1 MERKIKDIFFLFL
14 FIILFISCNS
24 IEPISD
30 NINSNIDTKDSI
42 DDNTNKCNNC
52 VYVYNFEINTLGVGP
67 DSKIVDEPKIPAALK
82 IKKDDSI
89 HFQRIIGIE
98 IRGESSQFFDKKS
111 YGIETWDSQYNDID
125 VSLLGFPEEEDW
137 ILYGPYSDKSLI
149 RNKIIYELSEL
160 MGNYTSRTEF
170 VELTINYEYKGLYI
184 FMEKLKR
191 DKNRINISKLEENDT
206 DENTITGGYII
217 KIDKSDM
224 EDGSYTDYNSFQS
237 KYDVFGKLDGDK
249 KINFNYEYPKPGE
262 IHANQKKYIKNYFEE
277 FEYSLAENNFK
288 DPNEGYRKYINE
300 NSFID
305 FFILNELSNNVD
317 GYRLSTYLYKDRGE
331 KMNIGPI
338 WDFNLSFGNADYCGG
353 ERYDVWCYKFNERCL
368 GDLWNVPFWWNRI
381 LEDEKFVINL
391 KNRWNDLRGNILS
404 DENLINIIDLKYSL
418 LNNETD
424 VIKKNFE
431 KWKIFGIYIWP
442 NSFIGNNYY
451 EEIEFLKNWI
461 KNRTQ
466 WLDESINN
474 L

>member
-14 FIILFISCNS
+14 FTILFISCNS

-67 DSKIVDEPKIPAALK
+67 DSEIVDEPKIPAALK

-89 HFQRIIGIE
+89 HFQGIIGIE

-111 YGIETWDSQYNDID
+111 YGIETWDTQYNDID

>member
-42 DDNTNKCNNC
+42 GDNTNKCNNC
-52 VYVYNFEINTLGVGP
+52 VYVYSFEINTLGVGP
-67 DSKIVDEPKIPAALK
+67 NSEIVDEPKIPAALK

-89 HFQRIIGIE
+89 HFQGIIGIE

-111 YGIETWDSQYNDID
+111 YGIETWDTQYNDID

-249 KINFNYEYPKPGE
+249 KINFNYEYPKPDE
-262 IHANQKKYIKNYFEE
+262 IHANQKIYIKNYFEE
-277 FEYSLAENNFK
+277 FEYSLAGDNFK

-404 DENLINIIDLKYSL
+404 DENLINIIDIKYSL

-442 NSFIGNNYY
+442 NSFVGNNYY

-474 L
+474 I